1 MNHRTARAL
10 ALWAALVAGACFAVG
25 CAADEPIA
33 PAPAPTGAAG
43 EGGTLVW
50 AVAGPV
56 NTLDPLLATSRAEQ
70 IVSRQ
75 VHEPLIERL
84 AGPIGETRRRP
95 GLARSARPAADASV
109 WVLKLRGGVRFQD
122 GEVFDAAAVQA
133 NADRWLTTAA
143 GRELLPGLV
152 AVDSPSPT
160 SVRFILSAP
169 DPALPR
175 RLASPRLG
183 IVSPQ
188 ALEAGFGRIGT
199 GPFTGTGTGAFE
211 LREAEPDR
219 LLLARNTAWWGSALR
234 LGPALEQVIL
244 RIEASGAVRAALL
257 DSGDAQLA
265 DQLDADQASFVRKNP
280 LLTAIPGPGGEW
292 LGQERA
298 VRGVRSASEIPS
310 LSGAWLTTLNLPD

>member
-1 MNHRTARAL
+1 MKHRSARAP
-10 ALWAALVAGACFAVG
+10 ALCAVLVAGACAVAG

-33 PAPAPTGAAG
+33 PAPTPSGAAG

-50 AVAGPV
+50 AVAGPIK
-56 NTLDPLLATSRAEQ
+56 TLDPLLATSRAEQ
-70 IVSRQ
+70 ILSRQ
-75 VHEPLIERL
+75 VHEPLIESL
-84 AGPIGETRRRP
+84 AGPFGETRRRP
-95 GLARSARPAADASV
+95 GLARSARPAAGASV
-109 WVLKLRGGVRFQD
+109 WVLRLRGGVRFQD

-183 IVSPQ
+183 VVSPQ

-211 LREAEPDR
+211 LREAAPDR
-219 LLLARNTAWWGSALR
+219 LLLARNTAWWGSAVR

-244 RIEASGAVRAALL
+244 RVEPSGAVRAALL

-265 DQLDADQASFVRKNP
+265 DQLDADQASFVRRNP
-280 LLTAIPGPGGEW
+280 LLTVIPGPGAEW
-292 LGQERA
+292 LGAERA
-298 VRGVRSASEIPS
+298 VRGVESASEIPS
-310 LSGAWLTTLNLPD
+310 LASAWLTTFDVAD